1 MAARKKSTTLK
12 KKAKS
17 APARKPPAKKLVKL
31 AKRKPAAKKVAAPR
45 KKPAVKH
52 LLPVP
57 DSRETA
63 LAWFSNLSNRIADAG
78 IAELQALV
86 GEARTYDLVG
96 LNEVLG
102 DDAQVLALNRAAN
115 ELIQAALDTVGP
127 ASAQGFQ
134 LQVLRDILN
143 DS

>member
-17 APARKPPAKKLVKL
+17 APARKQPAKKLVKR
-31 AKRKPAAKKVAAPR
+31 AK
-45 KKPAVKH
+45 KKPAVVEPKH